1 GGRERA
7 GGGEEGAGG
16 GGGGGGGRVGGAV
29 GAGRAGGRR
38 GGGVRGGGGGEHLLV
53 AGLDDRARRCRHG
66 VPGRYASFA
75 LRQPFPRRHRER
87 IGRRGPAI
95 RSARCC
101 RMIGTVTRLR
111 HTALGFAP
119 ELPGPA
125 PAAAG
130 GTAVAR
136 STNKGG

>member
-1 GGRERA
+1 LAR
-7 GGGEEGAGG
+7 
-16 GGGGGGGRVGGAV
+16 AV
-29 GAGRAGGRR
+29 GAPLAEAPQAVD
-38 GGGVRGGGGGEHLLV
+38 VRGLQGGEHLLV

-111 HTALGFAP
+111 HAALGFAP
-119 ELPGPA
+119 EWPGAA

-136 STNKGG
+136 STNKGGDRKSTRLNSSHVSISYAVFCL